1 MTTQFKIPT
10 AHFETLKTRRKEG
23 VKKIMDEGCPDE
35 NLAKMFYDFER
46 APRTTNRQQLSLCGI
61 ELPNEDLLADFQ
73 CEIIANK
80 VRLCLLTV
88 WNVQFLHTDHLEPR
102 ELYRRI
108 NTAIDDLVP
117 DVAPDPQVWEYID
130 LANDLVSPEIEQE
143 FLRHYASED
152 ERNDYRSRTGNEPPA
167 YTAPK
172 FDRDAE
178 FADMMKAIRTP

>member
-1 MTTQFKIPT
+1 MTIQFKIPT
-10 AHFETLKTRRKEG
+10 AHFDLLNSKRKEG

-35 NLAKMFYDFER
+35 TLAKVFYDCER
-46 APRTTNRQQLSLCGI
+46 AGTTTNRAQLSLCGI
-61 ELPNEDLLADFQ
+61 EIPSVDIVSGPQAER
-73 CEIIANK
+73 IIYK

-102 ELYRRI
+102 DLYQRI
-108 NTAIDDLVP
+108 NAAMDDAVP
-117 DVAPDPQVWEYID
+117 DIAPDPKVWEYID
-130 LANDLVSPEIEQE
+130 LTNLAHPEMELE
-143 FLRHYASED
+143 YLRHYASED

-178 FADMMKAIRTP
+178 FANMMKAIRTP